1 MTMYDV
7 TPLSKRSPV
16 RPPRYLLASD
26 EAYFD
31 SGDSTDVN
39 QKEKHQ
45 DR

>member
-1 MTMYDV
+1 MSISEAL
-7 TPLSKRSPV
+7 PASKRSPV
-16 RPPRYLLASD
+16 RPPRYPLASD

-39 QKEKHQ
+39 HKEEHQ